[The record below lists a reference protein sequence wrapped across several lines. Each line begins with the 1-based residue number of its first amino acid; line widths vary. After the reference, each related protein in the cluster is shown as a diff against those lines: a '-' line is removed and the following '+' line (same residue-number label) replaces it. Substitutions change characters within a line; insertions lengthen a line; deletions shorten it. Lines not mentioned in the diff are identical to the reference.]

1 MSGRLIVL
9 GATGTIGRAVVAQAL
24 GDGRSVIAIARN
36 ARKLAQL
43 QREHGGEAGIATL
56 AATIAS
62 DGDAARLAARV
73 ASLPGAPATG
83 MVAAIRGNAE
93 RGRLLDAP
101 ADFLQRRLDEDLLPH
116 LFAARHLMP
125 LLARQPDA
133 GYVLVGGPGAEQPWA
148 GYGHH
153 SIGAAALRMLA
164 RVLHDE
170 ARALPLR
177 VRMLSTDSP
186 VRTAAN
192 ARHACERWPD
202 ADAIARQALR
212 LLDGGGNQPLVHFPA
227 RIATPADAA
236 RRLLQRI
243 ASSPMSK
250 EIPSP

>member
-9 GATGTIGRAVVAQAL
+9 GATGAIGRAVVGQAL
-24 GDGRSVIAIARN
+24 ADGRGVVAVARD
-36 ARKLAQL
+36 ARRLAQL
-43 QREHGGEAGIATL
+43 KRESGRDADIATL
-56 AATIAS
+56 ATAIAS
-62 DGDAARLAARV
+62 DADAAGLAARIG
-73 ASLPGAPATG
+73 SLRGAPPVG
-83 MVAAIRGNAE
+83 MVAAIRGQAE
-93 RGRLLDAP
+93 RGRLLDAR

-133 GYVLVGGPGAEQPWA
+133 SYVLVGGPGAEQPWA

-177 VRMLSTDSP
+177 VRMLSVDSP
-186 VRTAAN
+186 VRTALN

-202 ADAIARQALR
+202 AGAIARQALY
-212 LLDGGGNQPLVHFPA
+212 LLDGGGSAQPLIRFPIGA
-227 RIATPADAA
+227 AVPATP
-236 RRLLQRI
+236 RPPG
-243 ASSPMSK
+243 SPASK
-250 EIPSP
+250 ENSTP

>member
-1 MSGRLIVL
+1 MTGRLIVL
-9 GATGTIGRAVVAQAL
+9 GAASAIGDAVVGQAL
-24 GDGRSVIAIARN
+24 ADGRDVVAVAGDARAL
-36 ARKLAQL
+36 ARVK
-43 QREHGGEAGIATL
+43 RRHGGDHGLTAFVAGV
-56 AATIAS
+56 AS
-62 DGDAARLAARV
+62 DADAARLAARI
-73 ASLPGAPATG
+73 AALPGAPATG
-83 MVAAIRGNAE
+83 VVAAIRGEASC
-93 RGRLLDAP
+93 GRLLDQP
-101 ADFLQRRLDEDLLPH
+101 ADFLQRRLDEDLLPQ

-125 LLARQPDA
+125 LLARHPDA
-133 GYVLVGGPGAEQPWA
+133 GYVLVGGHGAEQPWA

-186 VRTAAN
+186 VRTAEN
-192 ARHACERWPD
+192 ARHACERWPE
-202 ADAIARQALR
+202 AGALARRALQ
-212 LLDGGGNQPLVHFPA
+212 LLDGHPHESLPVQDRFE
-227 RIATPADAA
+227 DA